1 VDTNLR
7 KRQEDE
13 LLHLLEQ
20 EEKFRKYNL
29 IDTYEP
35 TDKQREFHTAG
46 DRYRQRLLMAGNQT
60 GKSFG
65 AACELAY
72 HMTGHYPDWWEGRV
86 WNRPV
91 IGWGAGVTARSTR
104 MNVQRH
110 LLGRGREWGTGTI
123 RKELLIG
130 EPLMA
135 RGEPDLVDSFSVR
148 HSSGG
153 ISSIFL
159 LNYQQGREKWQ
170 GETLDF
176 IWCDEEP
183 PMDIYT
189 EGLTRLNRRAGS
201 MLITF
206 TPLKGMTEVVRQF
219 LRPAKGDLGKHMR
232 KIIKMHLSDATFYT
246 EEERNTIVAQ
256 YSEHEREAR
265 VKGLPAMGSGMVYP
279 VPDEDIATDPF
290 KIPPHWRRLVGID
303 LGIGHANAGVWMA
316 HDADADILYVYSI
329 YKQTDTVLSNFADAI
344 KARGKWIPVAWPHD
358 ALKRDPRS
366 GEAFSELLR
375 QRYELNMLGMSSR
388 WDDDVGGPQSRERA
402 TAEVLERMQTGRF
415 KVFSNLR
422 DWFDEKSTYHRKD
435 GLIVDEDDDLLS
447 ATHYATMM
455 IRYARNEQRIIM
467 MPQAIDIDADPL
479 SY

>member
-1 VDTNLR
+1 
-7 KRQEDE
+7 
-13 LLHLLEQ
+13 
-20 EEKFRKYNL
+20 
-29 IDTYEP
+29 
-35 TDKQREFHTAG
+35 
-46 DRYRQRLLMAGNQT
+46 
-60 GKSFG
+60 
-65 AACELAY
+65 
-72 HMTGHYPDWWEGRV
+72 
-86 WNRPV
+86 
-91 IGWGAGVTARSTR
+91 
-104 MNVQRH
+104 
-110 LLGRGREWGTGTI
+110 
-123 RKELLIG
+123 
-130 EPLMA
+130 
-135 RGEPDLVDSFSVR
+135 
-148 HSSGG
+148 
-153 ISSIFL
+153 
-159 LNYQQGREKWQ
+159 
-170 GETLDF
+170 
-176 IWCDEEP
+176 
-183 PMDIYT
+183 
-189 EGLTRLNRRAGS
+189 
-201 MLITF
+201 
-206 TPLKGMTEVVRQF
+206 
-219 LRPAKGDLGKHMR
+219 
-232 KIIKMHLSDATFYT
+232 
-246 EEERNTIVAQ
+246 
-256 YSEHEREAR
+256 
-265 VKGLPAMGSGMVYP
+265 
-279 VPDEDIATDPF
+279 
-290 KIPPHWRRLVGID
+290 
-303 LGIGHANAGVWMA
+303 MA